1 MSKKVKVMVVKME
14 VVDGKKMG
22 KSVAL
27 NLDPEEMARY
37 ATVAMVK
44 KRVLEMVADTR
55 VFDPEMLRDLKFE
68 MKEFLKEWRSEVKK
82 REEERQKKLKRLE
95 KAEV

>member
-27 NLDPEEMARY
+27 NLDPEEMVVY
-37 ATVAMVK
+37 PTVAMVK
-44 KRVLEMVADTR
+44 KKVLKSVADTR
-55 VFDPEMLRDLKFE
+55 VFAPDELKDLKFE
-68 MKEFLKEWRSEVKK
+68 MKEFLKEWRSELRK
-82 REEERQKKLKRLE
+82 REEVRKKMME
-95 KAEV
+95 NVEVK